1 MAKKVGELIKEARTA
16 AKLTQAQ
23 LAEQVTGVTAADI
36 GKAERG
42 EKELTQAALK
52 QIAKATGVT
61 QASLLN
67 AAAGK
72 AAASAGKT
80 TSTGKTAAAG
90 KTAAKKPAAGKTA
103 STAKK
108 PASTAKK
115 PSSGS
120 TSSAA
125 KSSMQLTAAE
135 KKLVELYRKADA
147 DTKKEVM
154 KLLKGTGDDASELLT
169 SLLSNAMSMFGKRSM
184 PGEEGGEE
192 QEGGLVLKEE

>member
-61 QASLLN
+61 QVSLLN

-80 TSTGKTAAAG
+80 ASTGKTAAAG

-108 PASTAKK
+108 T
-115 PSSGS
+115 G
-120 TSSAA
+120 AA

-135 KKLVELYRKADA
+135 KKLMELYRKADA

-192 QEGGLVLKEE
+192 GEEQEGGLVLKEE

>member
-1 MAKKVGELIKEARTA
+1 MAKKIGELIKEARTA
-16 AKLTQAQ
+16 AKLTQTQ

-80 TSTGKTAAAG
+80 ASTGKTASAG

-108 PASTAKK
+108 PA
-115 PSSGS
+115 
-120 TSSAA
+120 AA

-169 SLLSNAMSMFGKRSM
+169 ALLSNAMSMFGKRSM

-192 QEGGLVLKEE
+192 GEEQEGGLVLKEE

>member
-67 AAAGK
+67 AA
-72 AAASAGKT
+72 
-80 TSTGKTAAAG
+80 
-90 KTAAKKPAAGKTA
+90 GKTA

-108 PASTAKK
+108 PA
-115 PSSGS
+115 
-120 TSSAA
+120 AA

-192 QEGGLVLKEE
+192 GEEQEGGLVLKEE

>member
-80 TSTGKTAAAG
+80 ASTGKTAAAG

-108 PASTAKK
+108 T
-115 PSSGS
+115 G
-120 TSSAA
+120 AA

-135 KKLVELYRKADA
+135 KKLMELYRKADA

-192 QEGGLVLKEE
+192 GEEQEGGLVLKEE

>member
-80 TSTGKTAAAG
+80 ASTGKTSAAG

-108 PASTAKK
+108 T
-115 PSSGS
+115 G
-120 TSSAA
+120 AA

-135 KKLVELYRKADA
+135 KKLVELYRKAD
-147 DTKKEVM
+147 TKTKQEVM
-154 KLLKGTGDDASELLT
+154 KVLKGEDSLAEGIFETLLDSVDTDKIMDAVLDSVL
-169 SLLSNAMSMFGKRSM
+169 GK
-184 PGEEGGEE
+184 
-192 QEGGLVLKEE
+192 K

>member
-80 TSTGKTAAAG
+80 ASTGKTAAAG

-108 PASTAKK
+108 T
-115 PSSGS
+115 G
-120 TSSAA
+120 AA

-192 QEGGLVLKEE
+192 GEEQEGGLVLKEE

>member
-16 AKLTQAQ
+16 AKMTQAQ

-80 TSTGKTAAAG
+80 ASTGKTASAG

-108 PASTAKK
+108 PA
-115 PSSGS
+115 
-120 TSSAA
+120 AA

-192 QEGGLVLKEE
+192 GEEQTGGLVLKEE

>member
-61 QASLLN
+61 QASILN

-72 AAASAGKT
+72 SAASAGKT
-80 TSTGKTAAAG
+80 ASTGKTAAAG
-90 KTAAKKPAAGKTA
+90 KTAAKKPAA
-103 STAKK
+103 KK

-115 PSSGS
+115 PASGS

-125 KSSMQLTAAE
+125 KSSIQLTASE

-192 QEGGLVLKEE
+192 GEEQEGGLVLKEE

>member
-80 TSTGKTAAAG
+80 ASTGTTAAAG

-108 PASTAKK
+108 PA
-115 PSSGS
+115 
-120 TSSAA
+120 AA

-192 QEGGLVLKEE
+192 GEEQEGGLVLKEE

>member
-80 TSTGKTAAAG
+80 ASTGKTAAAG

-108 PASTAKK
+108 T
-115 PSSGS
+115 G
-120 TSSAA
+120 AA

-147 DTKKEVM
+147 DTKREVM

-192 QEGGLVLKEE
+192 GEEQEGGLVLKEE

>member
-80 TSTGKTAAAG
+80 ASTGKTAAAG

-108 PASTAKK
+108 PA
-115 PSSGS
+115 
-120 TSSAA
+120 AA

-147 DTKKEVM
+147 DTKREVM

-192 QEGGLVLKEE
+192 GEEQEGGLVLKEE

>member
-42 EKELTQAALK
+42 EKELTRAALK

-80 TSTGKTAAAG
+80 ASTGKTAAAG

-108 PASTAKK
+108 T
-115 PSSGS
+115 G
-120 TSSAA
+120 AA

-192 QEGGLVLKEE
+192 GEEQEGGLVLKEE